1 VLDDYEAVAACISKE
16 KIAAEPVTGANLAA
30 ELHALSEPAH
40 QLQGTS

>member
-1 VLDDYEAVAACISKE
+1 VVYYYEAAAASRE

-30 ELHALSEPAH
+30 ELHILSEPAH